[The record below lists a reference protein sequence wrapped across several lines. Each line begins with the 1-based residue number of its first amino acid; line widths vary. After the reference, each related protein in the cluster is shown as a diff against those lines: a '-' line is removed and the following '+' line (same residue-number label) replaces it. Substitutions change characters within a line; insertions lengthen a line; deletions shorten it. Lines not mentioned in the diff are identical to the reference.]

1 MHYKLTVSTP
11 SCSYQFRSL
20 PKSCSFD
27 VQSLGLLYLDGPGR
41 VRATQP
47 NCGSH
52 PRLIRTKTW
61 LGWNL
66 MKHFKN
72 YLHKMSPNRREYI
85 KWAGGEFPRMKST
98 RREKLKCLG
107 KKICLGWHRDHQSQV
122 IMPGSGLLGP
132 RRVTQIISYFLEL
145 CLKY

>member
-27 VQSLGLLYLDGPGR
+27 VQSLGLLYLDGPC
-41 VRATQP
+41 RASAPT

-72 YLHKMSPNRREYI
+72 YLHKMSHNSREYI
-85 KWAGGEFPRMKST
+85 KWAGGIVPKDEINNERKS
-98 RREKLKCLG
+98 EIFG
-107 KKICLGWHRDHQSQV
+107 QKICLGWHGGHQSQV

-132 RRVTQIISYFLEL
+132 RRVTRIISHFLEL